1 MANNFPYLVILLLI
15 SLNSSAKIE
24 NLFGDLYKGDVYGG
38 YLKTDIEGNELYYL
52 FFPSQSKEPLK
63 DPVLLWLNG
72 GPGCS

>member
-38 YLKTDIEGNELYYL
+38 YLKTDIEGTNCTTFSSLV
-52 FFPSQSKEPLK
+52 SQR
-63 DPVLLWLNG
+63 NR
-72 GPGCS
+72 